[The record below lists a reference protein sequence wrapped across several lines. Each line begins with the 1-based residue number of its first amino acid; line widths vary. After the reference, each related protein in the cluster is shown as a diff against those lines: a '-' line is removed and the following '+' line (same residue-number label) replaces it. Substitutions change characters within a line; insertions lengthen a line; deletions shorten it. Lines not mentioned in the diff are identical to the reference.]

1 MNERSLLKNKSHL
14 LPLSLCFALPFVIAC
29 ISYAIL
35 GLYPF
40 GDGQLLAHDQWH
52 QYYPF
57 FVSMREKL
65 LDGSSLQYTWDVGMG
80 TGYASLFAYYLA
92 SPLNFLSVFVP
103 EFLLREY
110 FALMTV
116 LKISFAGLFFGIF
129 LRTAFRR
136 TDYTLPFFALMYA
149 FCSWAGGYSWN
160 NIWLD
165 VFAMLPIL
173 IAGTVSLLRE
183 GRFRLYIVA
192 LALSLWCNYY
202 IAYFCCIF
210 VLLCF
215 IGYCLLCWK
224 GFKNFL
230 IRFLRIGIGTLL
242 GVGLA
247 AVLLLP
253 TLAAMQTTVSASGSD
268 FNWLAMNTMVSGAYG
283 SVGEGGIME
292 LLKTETLPGLFK
304 STRTILAHL
313 LTGTAVAKFD
323 ETFPNVFCSLSAVI
337 LALYGLFNK
346 KIPLKEKIFNILLLG
361 FISLSFIFRVLD
373 YVWHGFHFPN
383 MLYHRFS
390 FLFSF
395 VLIAAAYRSFT
406 QLRYA
411 NKWSLF
417 AVIPLIL
424 VLFVNYYFIAEPL
437 SKVVLLSSFAVT
449 VGMTAVLILYRKKK
463 LLRRIAVI
471 GLCCIISCEMI
482 LCWGQAVR
490 KIGYTGRSDYPWKGE
505 YVEALLDYTE
515 ETDEELFYRTELT
528 YPHTL
533 NDAALLGYSGVSIF
547 TSSANVNFNRFGR
560 SLGLSS
566 WPGSN
571 RYSYYE
577 AMPFTN
583 ALCGIK
589 YLIER
594 TGGHYNTDYNRLV
607 ANSDNVN
614 LLENEAYIAMGFMT
628 DSEFENFVG
637 TGMQDVIASQNTMF
651 QMATGEEEPL
661 YAEFEHDRVI
671 AAPDCTFTVRNHTF
685 SYDTTEAEEKSEF
698 RIVYEIPKDGLYC
711 LTSSAAHE
719 LDNIEIYR
727 NGEKMFKRNINARS
741 LFTVGTLKR
750 GDKLEVVFEM
760 KPDVRGAISIDAAVM
775 DYAVFDRGMEKL
787 KDEPWV
793 LTEATDTRLSG
804 TVEVKE
810 DGFFYTAIPYEP
822 GWRAYVDGEEVTI
835 GESYNTGEEN
845 VKITNAVISFP
856 LSAGT
861 HTVTVE
867 YTAPGLRIGTIISV
881 SCLLIFA
888 LLVFLLRKRPL
899 LLPDCHAL
907 EEYEFVP
914 AEEIDWEDEVE
925 VMELPED
932 APSGMEEFDFEA
944 ILQEFATE
952 PEGFEAPT
960 AEVQEFTTP
969 ISPDGIPFAE
979 ETLTEPEE

>member
-1 MNERSLLKNKSHL
+1 MNRRSLLKNKKEL
-14 LPLSLCFALPFVIAC
+14 LPISLCFALPFVIAC

-40 GDGQLLAHDQWH
+40 GNGQLLAHDQWH
-52 QYYPF
+52 QYYPY
-57 FVSMREKL
+57 FVALREKL

-92 SPLNFLSVFVP
+92 SPLNLFSVFVP

-129 LRTAFRR
+129 LRTTFRKV
-136 TDYTLPFFALMYA
+136 DFTLPFFALMYA
-149 FCSWAGGYSWN
+149 FCSWAGGYAWN

-165 VFAMLPIL
+165 VFALLPLL

-183 GRFRLYIVA
+183 GRFRLYIAA
-192 LALSLWCNYY
+192 LGLSLWCNYY

-224 GFKNFL
+224 GFKNFFL
-230 IRFLRIGIGTLL
+230 RFLRIGIGTLL
-242 GVGLA
+242 GIGLA

-253 TLAAMQTTVSASGSD
+253 TLAGMGATVSATGDD

-283 SVGEGGIME
+283 SIGEGGIVE
-292 LLKTETLPGLFK
+292 LLKTETLPGLLN
-304 STRTILAHL
+304 STRTILSHL
-313 LTGTAVAKFD
+313 LTGTAVNKFD
-323 ETFPNVFCSLSAVI
+323 ETFPNVFCSLSAVM

-361 FISLSFIFRVLD
+361 FISLSFILRVLD

-406 QLRYA
+406 QLRHA

-417 AVIPLIL
+417 AVIPLML
-424 VLFVNYYFIAEPL
+424 GLLVNYFFTAEPV
-437 SKVVLLSSFAVT
+437 SKVALLSSFAVT
-449 VGMTAVLILYRKKK
+449 VGVTAVLVLYRRKK

-471 GLCCIISCEMI
+471 GLCCIITCEMT
-482 LCWGQAVR
+482 LCWGLAVR
-490 KIGYTGRSDYPWKGE
+490 KIGYTSRDQYPWKGE
-505 YVEALLDYTE
+505 YIEALLDYTE
-515 ETDEELFYRTELT
+515 ETDDELFYRTELT

-533 NDAALLGYSGVSIF
+533 NDSALNDYRGVSIF

-571 RYSYYE
+571 RFSYYE

-583 ALCGIK
+583 TLCGIK
-589 YLIER
+589 YLIDR
-594 TGGHYNTDYNRLV
+594 TGGHYNTDYNLLV

-614 LLENEAYIAMGFMT
+614 LLKNEAYIGMGFMT
-628 DSEFENFVG
+628 EEELQSFVS
-637 TGMQDVIASQNTMF
+637 TGMQDVIASQNKMF
-651 QMATGEEEPL
+651 RLATGEEAPL
-661 YAEFEHDRVI
+661 YTEIEHDRMI

-685 SYDTTEAEEKSEF
+685 SYDTTETEDDAEF
-698 RIVYEIPKDGLYC
+698 RIVYEISQDGLYC
-711 LTSSAAHE
+711 FTSSAAHE
-719 LDNIEIYR
+719 LDDIEIHR
-727 NGEKMFKRNINARS
+727 NGEKMFKRSIDARS

-760 KPDVRGAISIDAAVM
+760 KPDVQGAISIDAAVM
-775 DYAVFDRGMEKL
+775 DYAAFDRGMEKL

-793 LTEATDTRLSG
+793 LTEVTDTSLSG

-810 DGFFYTAIPYEP
+810 DGFFYTSIPYEP
-822 GWRAYVDGEEVTI
+822 GWRAYVDGKEVPI
-835 GESYNTGEEN
+835 GESYDTKEEN
-845 VKITNAVISFP
+845 VKITDAVISFP

-867 YTAPGLRIGTIISV
+867 YTAPGLRLGAIISG
-881 SCLLIFA
+881 SCLLIFL

-899 LLPDCHAL
+899 LLPDRHAL
-907 EEYEFVP
+907 EEYELIP
-914 AEEIDWEDEVE
+914 AEEEDWEDEE
-925 VMELPED
+925 IQLPEED
-932 APSGMEEFDFEA
+932 PSGMEEFDFEA
-944 ILQEFATE
+944 ILQEFSPE
-952 PEGFEAPT
+952 PEAFEAPT
-960 AEVQEFTTP
+960 ADVQEFTDP

-979 ETLTEPEE
+979 ETLTESEE